1 MRDRAVFYQSNNTW
15 RRSCENSE
23 LPCSSV
29 SSYSAWREAFLPALS
44 KKGMAGAMNIATG
57 DDRRY
62 HDENH

>member
-1 MRDRAVFYQSNNTW
+1 VVAPFSSQSNNAW

-29 SSYSAWREAFLPALS
+29 SPHSAWLEAFQPASS

-57 DDRRY
+57 ADRRH
-62 HDENH
+62 HDENY